1 MKSITITA
9 FIIMLLILG
18 ILQSCG
24 VRKSNVD
31 ILKQSESTKEG
42 GKDKGEEK
50 KESESKS
57 ESKEETKVDKSEE
70 VVTTRVEEEI
80 DSNGKVNKRTTTTS
94 KEKRTDNTKQSKSS
108 SEQLKMFEYKSW
120 VKTYYKVI
128 TIRIKDKTK
137 DTESDNRSWVI
148 AVGVLGSIALLFGF
162 LYVKARRAITHRESM
177 F

>member
-42 GKDKGEEK
+42 GKDKGEDK

-70 VVTTRVEEEI
+70 VVTTKVEEEI

-94 KEKRTDNTKQSKSS
+94 KEKRTDNSQMNKSS
-108 SEQLKMFEYKSW
+108 SDQSKTFEYKSW

-128 TIRIKDKTK
+128 TIRTKEKSKDV
-137 DTESDNRSWVI
+137 EVDNRGWVI
-148 AVGVLGSIALLFGF
+148 VVGLLGAIALLFGF
-162 LYVKARRAITHRESM
+162 MYVKARRAITHRESM